1 MGYAEFEEKEFERPL
16 YNQLEVGTP
25 YVWSPGQCFE
35 KFIGIDHSV
44 FTLHDLSKRF
54 GIKNM
59 PPGVILSDYNLGYI
73 WKALG
78 RKRLVP
84 DFKLN
89 LFIQAKRPFEYKR
102 GLPKYG
108 YNKRC
113 FKFTTFIPQ
122 QKMLERLDNKLSGRA
137 LVIYASPVFSTHQE
151 LFKYTA
157 NSNIIEHTIFP
168 LVNDLIGHQS
178 WIYDSAYCG
187 IGCSEP
193 EEKSTLDI
201 KQHINNFIERRNEVR
216 SEKITNENSLS
227 ILLYSIEESLQGV
240 YDIRASEYFNR
251 KEEIQRKFK
260 IYKSDEENYFSRN
273 LITYILINEF
283 CDIYNLEWFVLGK

>member
-16 YNQLEVGTP
+16 YNQLEVGTS

-44 FTLHDLSKRF
+44 FTLYDLSKRF

-59 PPGVILSDYNLGYI
+59 PSGVILKDYNLGYI
-73 WKALG
+73 WKAMG
-78 RKRLVP
+78 RKRPVP

-89 LFIQAKRPFEYKR
+89 LFIQAKRPFECKR

-122 QKMLERLDNKLSGRA
+122 QKMLERLDKKLSGRA
-137 LVIYASPVFSTHQE
+137 LVVYASPVFSTLRE
-151 LFKYTA
+151 LYKYTA
-157 NSNIIEHTIFP
+157 NSSIIEHTIFP
-168 LVNDLIGHQS
+168 LVKDLIGHHS
-178 WIYDSAYCG
+178 WVYDSAYCG

-193 EEKSTLDI
+193 EEKSTLNIRD
-201 KQHINNFIERRNEVR
+201 HINNFIERRDEVHNE
-216 SEKITNENSLS
+216 KNNNENSLS
-227 ILLYSIEESLQGV
+227 ILLHSIEESLQGV
-240 YDIRASEYFNR
+240 YDISTTEYYNR
-251 KEEIQRKFK
+251 KEEIHRQFK
-260 IYKSDEENYFSRN
+260 IYKSDEENYYSRD
-273 LITYILINEF
+273 LMTYILINEF